1 MKVSASASAEARTL
15 AGIKTLKR
23 RSTDQP
29 QEGIGL
35 REEARLCKWNLALKG
50 ETPRAGP
57 ARNKAGRCWADESLE
72 SVRNAAEAP
81 EPGSGI
87 PGSSGCPVPGI
98 RRRGRNRMGGS
109 RITSDLGPSPGGSRV
124 IETLEGSER
133 LREGSPGKM
142 NPFPSNQQR
151 ENLKGHLC

>member
-1 MKVSASASAEARTL
+1 MRVGSKRSPAKRVKSLGRQKPMKVSASVSAEARTL

-35 REEARLCKWNLALKG
+35 REEARLCKWNLTLKG

-72 SVRNAAEAP
+72 SVRNAEEAP
-81 EPGSGI
+81 
-87 PGSSGCPVPGI
+87 
-98 RRRGRNRMGGS
+98 
-109 RITSDLGPSPGGSRV
+109 
-124 IETLEGSER
+124 
-133 LREGSPGKM
+133 
-142 NPFPSNQQR
+142 
-151 ENLKGHLC
+151 